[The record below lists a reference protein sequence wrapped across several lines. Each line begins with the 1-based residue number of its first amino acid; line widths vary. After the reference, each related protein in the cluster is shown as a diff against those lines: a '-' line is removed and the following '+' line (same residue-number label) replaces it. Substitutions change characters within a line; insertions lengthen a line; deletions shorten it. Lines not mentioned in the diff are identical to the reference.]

1 MSKDHSEYDFFEIE
15 ERWQKVWADQR
26 AFEVREDPAKPK
38 FYLLE
43 MYPYPS
49 GRIHMG
55 HVRNYSIGDVIGRFK
70 TMRGFNV
77 LHPIGW
83 DALGMP
89 AENAAIKHG
98 IHPQTWTLDNIAH
111 MKAQLQRMG
120 IAYDWSREVNTCLPE
135 YYKWNQWIFLR
146 LFERGLAYRKKSWV
160 NWCPQCRTVLA
171 NEQAAGGECWRCAT
185 PVEQKKMDHWFLK
198 ITDYAEELLTGHA
211 QLRKWPE
218 HVLLMQKNW
227 IGKSRGAY
235 VDFAVPELGRPVRV
249 FTTRIDTIYGAT
261 FLVLSPEHPL
271 SRDLIAGDKE
281 AKLQEWMARTIAE
294 SRLRRDRGD
303 VKGRAFGSPL
313 ARGLYA
319 RASTA
324 EVDPRA
330 MPGALTRDVNTRLS
344 TAEADPQTK
353 PALIRSRM
361 RTAEPGAPAAVEKEG
376 IDTGR
381 TAINPFTGE
390 RIPIWIANYVL
401 MEYGTGAIMAV
412 PAHDERDFEF
422 AQKYGLV
429 IREVIEPE
437 TPGAETGGDGG
448 LFVDQGLVKN
458 SGPWSGLQSEEAME
472 RMAAFAKDQGFG
484 EASTT
489 FRLRDWGI
497 SRQRYW
503 GAPIPIIYCDK
514 CGIQGVPDE
523 DLPVRIPYNAE
534 FTGEAGSPLEKV
546 TEFVNATCPKC
557 GGKARRETDTMDTF
571 VDSSWYFFRYAS
583 PGEAMLPFARAAA
596 DYWMPV
602 DLYIGGVEHAILH
615 LIYARFFTKVLRDLG
630 LTALGEP
637 FPHYLAQGMVTKDGS
652 AMSKSRGNVVDPD
665 EIINAYGADA
675 LRLFILFAA
684 PPEKEFAWNED
695 GIEGAYRFI
704 CRVRQTFEEIR
715 DLAATGPAGEDA
727 AFDTAGAARLRKKM
741 HQTIKKVGEDIEKR
755 FHLNTAISS
764 IMEFTNTLRRERDV
778 LKGSAEGRAL
788 LREAAAD
795 LILLLSPFTPHVCEE
810 MWKALG
816 REGLVFHAPWPAY
829 DPGLAREEKATVV
842 VEINGKIRDKFET
855 DLGIPED
862 EMKAI
867 ALGLPRIQK
876 LIGARPVRK
885 VVCIQNKIVNIVL

>member
-1 MSKDHSEYDFFEIE
+1 MSKDRSEYDFLEIE
-15 ERWQKVWADQR
+15 ERWQKVWAEKR

-111 MKAQLQRMG
+111 MKAQLQRLG

-135 YYKWNQWIFLR
+135 YYKWNQWIFLK
-146 LFERGLAYRKKSWV
+146 LFERGMAYRKKSWV

-171 NEQAAGGECWRCAT
+171 NEQAAGGECWRCAS

-198 ITDYAEELLTGHA
+198 ITDYAEELLSGHA

-235 VDFAVPELGRPVRV
+235 VDFAVPELGRSIRV

-281 AKLQEWMARTIAE
+281 AKLQEWVARTIAE
-294 SRLRRDRGD
+294 SRLRRDLGD
-303 VKGRAFGSPL
+303 V
-313 ARGLYA
+313 
-319 RASTA
+319 
-324 EVDPRA
+324 D
-330 MPGALTRDVNTRLS
+330 
-344 TAEADPQTK
+344 
-353 PALIRSRM
+353 
-361 RTAEPGAPAAVEKEG
+361 KEG
-376 IDTGR
+376 VDTGR

-412 PAHDERDFEF
+412 PAHDERDLEF
-422 AQKYGLV
+422 AKKYGLD
-429 IREVIEPE
+429 IRDVIEPE
-437 TPGAETGGDGG
+437 QPAAETGGDGG
-448 LFVDQGLVKN
+448 LFVDYGLVKN
-458 SGPWSGLQSEEAME
+458 SGPWSGLRSEGAMD
-472 RMAAFAKDQGFG
+472 RMAVFAKDKGFG

-503 GAPIPIIYCDK
+503 GTPIPVITCDK
-514 CGIQGVPDE
+514 CGIQGVPYE
-523 DLPVRIPYNAE
+523 DLPVRIPHDAE

-546 TEFVNATCPKC
+546 AAFVNATCPKC
-557 GGKARRETDTMDTF
+557 AGKARRETDTMDTF

-583 PGEAMLPFARAAA
+583 PKEERLPFARAAA

-630 LTALGEP
+630 LSALDEP

-665 EIINAYGADA
+665 EMINTYGADA

-704 CRVRQTFEEIR
+704 GRVRQTFEEIR
-715 DLAATGPAGEDA
+715 GMSRTSGEGEAALDPDC
-727 AFDTAGAARLRKKM
+727 AARLRKKM

-764 IMEFTNTLRRERDV
+764 IMEFTNTLRREKDV
-778 LKGSAEGRAL
+778 LKVSADGRAL

-795 LILLLSPFTPHVCEE
+795 LVLLLSPFTPHVCEE
-810 MWKALG
+810 MWKTLG
-816 REGLVFHAPWPAY
+816 REGLVFHAPWPAF
-829 DPGLAREEKATVV
+829 DPVLAREEKATIV

-855 DLGIPED
+855 NLGIPED
-862 EMKAI
+862 EMKAR
-867 ALGLPRIQK
+867 ALDLPRIRA
-876 LIGARPVRK
+876 LVGDRPVRK